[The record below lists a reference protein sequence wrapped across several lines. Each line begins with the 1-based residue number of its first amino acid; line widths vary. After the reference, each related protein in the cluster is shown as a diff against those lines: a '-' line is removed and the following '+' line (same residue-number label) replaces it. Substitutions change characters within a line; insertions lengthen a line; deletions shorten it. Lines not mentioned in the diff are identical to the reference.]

1 MHLTKEDLKAFAE
14 ILDISLEPIRQD
26 IRELKQDV
34 AVLKQEMIVVKQDI
48 ANMKQDIAE
57 LKQEMIVVKQ
67 DIANMKQDISG
78 LKQETYTLRADL
90 TQVRLNQEVTVLP
103 RLGTIESC
111 YLDTY
116 RRYVGGIAQLD
127 QLQQDVDILKSTVAI
142 HSQKLES
149 IA

>member
-34 AVLKQEMIVVKQDI
+34 SVLKQEMIVVKQDI
-48 ANMKQDIAE
+48 TNMKQDIVN
-57 LKQEMIVVKQ
+57 MKQ
-67 DIANMKQDISG
+67 DIANMKQDISS
-78 LKQETYTLRADL
+78 LKQETYTLRTDL

-103 RLGTIESC
+103 RLSTIESC

>member
-14 ILDISLEPIRQD
+14 ILDISLDPIRQD

-48 ANMKQDIAE
+48 TDMKQDIVN
-57 LKQEMIVVKQ
+57 MKQ
-67 DIANMKQDISG
+67 DIANMKQDISS
-78 LKQETYTLRADL
+78 LKQETYTLRTDL

>member
-1 MHLTKEDLKAFAE
+1 M
-14 ILDISLEPIRQD
+14 
-26 IRELKQDV
+26 
-34 AVLKQEMIVVKQDI
+34 VKQDI
-48 ANMKQDIAE
+48 TNMKQDIDV
-57 LKQEMIVVKQ
+57 LKQESR
-67 DIANMKQDISG
+67 A
-78 LKQETYTLRADL
+78 LRTDL

-116 RRYVGGIAQLD
+116 RRYVGGITQLD